1 MKCPACGYYAFNGIE
16 CFDCGYKARSK
27 MKSKIGLTVL
37 VGLFLSCATVFLLSA
52 SCGLEVSD
60 STVARR
66 EANAAST
73 RAQVAAQASV
83 VIPDLTY
90 FQERRTIAKWAEHW
104 DKPSAAC
111 YIYLISYGNIIGYY
125 VSDGKPASTYSYL
138 TPEYLEESRG
148 GNGIYNVQLPDIDG
162 CYGSNNPGIRFFTAS
177 GIAVEW
183 GGATASYLYSD
194 VPLNINVPL
203 LGN

>member
-1 MKCPACGYYAFNGIE
+1 MKI
-16 CFDCGYKARSK
+16 
-27 MKSKIGLTVL
+27 KIGLTIL
-37 VGLFLSCATVFLLSA
+37 VGLFLLCTTVFLLSA

-60 STVARR
+60 STAARR

-83 VIPDLTY
+83 VIPDLSY

-111 YIYLISYGNIIGYY
+111 YVYLISYGNIIGYY
-125 VSDGKPASTYSYL
+125 VSDGKPASTGSFL
-138 TPEYLEESRG
+138 TPEYREDTAEGRV
-148 GNGIYNVQLPDIDG
+148 INVQLPDIDG

-183 GGATASYLYSD
+183 AGDGASYIYSD
-194 VPLNINVPL
+194 VPLQVNAPL
-203 LGN
+203 LGK